1 METKNQKPEK
11 KKITEDPVRV
21 SGGLGQLYTDF
32 STMLS
37 RYTREQKK
45 MRILDA
51 IMQGDMWRAL
61 GAKFPK
67 YQILPD
73 TNDVAY
79 IVNNM
84 VASVYSVAKIADIL
98 PTSEEDMQIVSDLN
112 MAMEHEW
119 QISNIPQAQR
129 RAGYNAALSRQRP
142 WVRAPSLPPL
152 FYG

>member
-1 METKNQKPEK
+1 MEDTK
-11 KKITEDPVRV
+11 KKKVEDKPKTQKDPVRIR
-21 SGGLGQLYTDF
+21 GGLGQLYSDF

-51 IMQGDMWRAL
+51 IVQGDMWRAL

-73 TNDVAY
+73 TNDIAY

-84 VASVYSVAKIADIL
+84 VASIYSVAKIADIL
-98 PTSEEDMQIVSDLN
+98 PTSEEDVQIVSDLN

-129 RAGYNAALSRQRP
+129 RAGYQCCGR
-142 WVRAPSLPPL
+142 
-152 FYG
+152 YCG